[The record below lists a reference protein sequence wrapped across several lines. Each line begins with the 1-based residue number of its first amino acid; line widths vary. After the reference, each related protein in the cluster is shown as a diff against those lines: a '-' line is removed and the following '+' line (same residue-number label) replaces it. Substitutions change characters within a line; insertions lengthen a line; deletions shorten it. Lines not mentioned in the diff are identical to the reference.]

1 MSENNNTPDGSKAQE
16 IMSAAKSA
24 ASQLGNAYITLDH
37 VMLILLNDRSVVRSL
52 IKVAGSEEIV
62 KDMAG
67 ELLMRIN
74 ILPKAMSPTAP
85 RKNNDIVEISEF
97 AANKALFEGSKSIGA
112 MELFE
117 AILSLEDSSINQI
130 LRNLDIDPVD
140 LREYIKE
147 NSESDEID
155 EEDEDVRLELDMPAS
170 ERLLR
175 KYCKNYNEL
184 VGEHII
190 DPVFGR
196 EKEVDDMIIT
206 LSRKYKKN
214 VVLTGKPGVGKTA
227 IVEGLASKIVSGDV
241 PDVLKNATVWEL
253 DSTAVV
259 AGAKFRGDMEER
271 MKNIIKALEKSENPI
286 LFIDEIHTIIGAGE
300 SSSGGM
306 DMANILKPA
315 LARGSFKCIGATT
328 DEEYRKYFEKDKAL
342 VRRFRKVTV
351 EEPSIEMATEIL
363 RGIAPS
369 YAEYHGVTYEPE
381 AVDAMVVLSDRYITN
396 KYLPDK
402 AIDILDVAGAT
413 RKIRNQILEESLPV
427 TVEDV
432 QNEIAKI
439 ARIPSVSVKED
450 EAHKLEHLESDLKK
464 VVFDQDKAVET
475 LTNAVLLARSGLR
488 PRHKTLGNYLLVGPS
503 GTGKTE
509 MCKQLSETLSMKLV
523 RIDMSE
529 YMEPHS
535 ISKLIGSPPGYVG
548 YGDGD
553 AGNGIIINALDEN
566 PHCILLLDEIE
577 KAHPAIFNLF
587 LQVMDDGVISSSS
600 GKKIDCSNIILAMT
614 SNAGAASAAAEQ
626 IGFAKNVSTSKIAKA
641 VENTFTPEFRNRL
654 DAIVEFNTLSRET
667 MIKIVNKF
675 VRELD
680 TLASEK
686 NVKIN
691 LSDEVIDYLAKKG
704 YDPKMGARPA
714 SRIIDN
720 IIKVP
725 LSREILF
732 GKLKNGGEV
741 NVTFEDE
748 EVKFKYS

>member
-1 MSENNNTPDGSKAQE
+1 MSENTNTPDASKAQE
-16 IMSAAKSA
+16 IMNAAKQM
-24 ASQLGNAYITLDH
+24 ASQIGNTYVTLEH
-37 VMLILLNDRSVVRSL
+37 VMMILLNEKPVVKALFKVGGSDEV
-52 IKVAGSEEIV
+52 IKDLAT
-62 KDMAG
+62 
-67 ELLMRIN
+67 ELMMRIQHF
-74 ILPKAMSPTAP
+74 PTSMTASAP
-85 RKNNDIVEISEF
+85 RKNNDIIEVTEL
-97 AANKALFEGSKSIGA
+97 AANKALFEGSKKIGA
-112 MELFE
+112 MDIFD
-117 AILSLEDSSINQI
+117 AILSLEDSSIKTI
-130 LRNLDIDPVD
+130 LRNIDIDPVD
-140 LREYIKE
+140 LKEYIVE
-147 NSESDEID
+147 NADAESLESE
-155 EEDEDVRLELDMPAS
+155 EEDLTELDMPAS

-184 VGEHII
+184 VDKKTI

-196 EKEVDDMIIT
+196 EREIDEMIIT

-214 VVLTGKPGVGKTA
+214 IVLTGKPGVGKTA

-241 PDVLKNATVWEL
+241 PEALKNATVWEL

-300 SSSGGM
+300 SSNGGM

-328 DEEYRKYFEKDKAL
+328 DEEFRKYFEKDKAL
-342 VRRFRKVTV
+342 VRRFRKIKV

-363 RGIAPS
+363 KGVAPS
-369 YAEYHGVTYEPE
+369 YEEYHGVKYNEDAIE
-381 AVDAMVVLSDRYITN
+381 AMVVLSDRYITN
-396 KYLPDK
+396 KFLPDK
-402 AIDILDVAGAT
+402 AIDVMDVAGAT
-413 RKIRNQILEESLPV
+413 LKIKNQILGENNPV
-427 TVEDV
+427 TVDDV
-432 QNEIAKI
+432 QAEISKI
-439 ARIPSVSVKED
+439 ARIPSVAVKED
-450 EAHKLEHLESDLKK
+450 EAHKLQHLETDLKK
-464 VVFDQDKAVET
+464 SVFDQDKAVET
-475 LTNAVLLARSGLR
+475 LTNSVLLARSGLR

-509 MCKQLSETLSMKLV
+509 TCKQLSETLSMKLV

-535 ISKLIGSPPGYVG
+535 ISKLIGSPPGYIG
-548 YGDGD
+548 YGDGE

-577 KAHPAIFNLF
+577 KAHPSVFNLF

-614 SNAGAASAAAEQ
+614 SNVGAASAAAET

-654 DAIVEFNTLSRET
+654 DAIIEFNPLSKET
-667 MIKIVNKF
+667 MIKIVDKF
-675 VRELD
+675 LD
-680 TLASEK
+680 GLSDLAKEK
-686 NVKIN
+686 NVVIN
-691 LSDEVIDYLAKKG
+691 VNDDVKDYLARKG

-714 SRIIDN
+714 SRLIDN
-720 IIKVP
+720 VIKIP
-725 LSREILF
+725 LSKEILF
-732 GKLKNGGEV
+732 GKLKNGGIATITLNDN
-741 NVTFEDE
+741 NVEFS
-748 EVKFKYS
+748 YS